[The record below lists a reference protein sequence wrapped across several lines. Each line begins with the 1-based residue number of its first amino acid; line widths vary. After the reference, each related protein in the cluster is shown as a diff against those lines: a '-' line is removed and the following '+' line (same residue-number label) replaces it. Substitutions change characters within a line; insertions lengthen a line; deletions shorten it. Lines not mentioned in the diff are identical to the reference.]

1 MVCCRFWK
9 TFLQDLHKYNFINW
23 FCTWLRPMKYVREKI
38 EVENKNISFYT
49 GLLKLSYVQFSLN
62 LRNTNQTYY
71 NKYFHYNFWLQ
82 QIFSKS
88 LLDMTTTNLPLRLK
102 KIQVFFN
109 TKSLLTFTNS
119 KYQKDY
125 NCNSVFHNA
134 WLNGS
139 N

>member
-1 MVCCRFWK
+1 
-9 TFLQDLHKYNFINW
+9 
-23 FCTWLRPMKYVREKI
+23 MKYVREKI

-49 GLLKLSYVQFSLN
+49 GSLKLSYAQFSLN